1 MINIIF
7 DEKEK
12 DKESLLISKKY
23 SNILM
28 DLKTMQETKKIKK
41 TKNGFF

>member
-7 DEKEK
+7 DEKEQ

-28 DLKTMQETKKIKK
+28 DLKTMQETLKKC
-41 TKNGFF
+41 

>member
-12 DKESLLISKKY
+12 NKESLLISKKY
-23 SNILM
+23 SNIF
-28 DLKTMQETKKIKK
+28 
-41 TKNGFF
+41 NGFENNARN